1 MVKLTSGIERIFFVE
16 SRPHATASLERIS
29 AAVVAHE
36 IYHVV
41 HTHALMPTI
50 VSARTINSFNS
61 NLAPDPQIFFFL

>member
-41 HTHALMPTI
+41 HTHMP
-50 VSARTINSFNS
+50 
-61 NLAPDPQIFFFL
+61 